1 MDSLNKI
8 GVRIINKA
16 NGAGYVKLLERLAF
30 SFVIIEC
37 TDISES
43 IAILKTLPRNT
54 NIIAHLD
61 KRTKFRYLN
70 REKDMVASYAL
81 LYDFVDA
88 FLISGYD
95 ELSDDI
101 DQLINLRMYNDEYR
115 PILMEIPDNM
125 TLDELDN
132 VLSYA
137 KLSSIDGL
145 SVSNGRLLK
154 YAVGKSEGVLTIIA
168 DGVTNYDQAKA
179 SLDAGANLISVITG
193 RYPYISI
200 FKGRRIIKKLR
211 KSGVEDA

>member
-8 GVRIINKA
+8 GVRIVNKA
-16 NGAGYVKLLERLAF
+16 NGAGYVRLLERLAF

-43 IAILKTLPRNT
+43 IAILKTLPRDT
-54 NIIAHLD
+54 NIIVHLD

-132 VLSYA
+132 VIAYA
-137 KLSSIDGL
+137 KLSNIDGL
-145 SVSNGRLLK
+145 SVSNTRLLK
-154 YAVGKSEGVLTIIA
+154 YASGKSDGVLTIIA
-168 DGVTNYDQAKA
+168 DGVSNSVQAGQA
-179 SLDAGANLISVITG
+179 LNNGANLVTLRTG
-193 RYPYISI
+193 RHPYLSI
-200 FKGRRIIKKLR
+200 FKGRHIIRKLR
-211 KSGVEDA
+211 KSGVENA